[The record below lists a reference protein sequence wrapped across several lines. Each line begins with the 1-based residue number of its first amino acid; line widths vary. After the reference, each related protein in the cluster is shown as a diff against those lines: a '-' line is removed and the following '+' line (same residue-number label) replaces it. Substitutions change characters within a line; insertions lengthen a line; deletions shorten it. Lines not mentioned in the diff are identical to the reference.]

1 MLCSLVD
8 SCSSL
13 DLHLVFQCCL
23 IAVLDG
29 LLHAEQLQLQQCSIA
44 LIACTSGVSLDGSW
58 QVPMTVSLVALQSRV
73 LAVSHFETALMCMQ
87 SLRLPGVEAL
97 SPGPCKRHG
106 ARYTCVLQDA
116 LSLAEVDTPA
126 SHGRQEGDKFMTPQS
141 LGSTLGVPQGGPQRL
156 RGPPTLEQA
165 GAS

>member
-23 IAVLDG
+23 IAELDS
-29 LLHAEQLQLQQCSIA
+29 LLHAEQLGVQCSIA
-44 LIACTSGVSLDGSW
+44 MIACTSGLSLDGSW
-58 QVPMTVSLVALQSRV
+58 QVPMIVSSVALQSWV
-73 LAVSHFETALMCMQ
+73 LAVSHSETALMCMQ

-116 LSLAEVDTPA
+116 LSLAEVDTLA